1 MFSVVI
7 PVYNKAPYLA
17 KAIQSVKDQTL
28 TAWELILVD
37 DGSTDSSVEVINE
50 SIAGCNNN
58 IKFSSQSNQ
67 GVSTARN
74 NGVAASKFEYIAFL
88 DADDWWEPGFLDDMD
103 FLINTYPNAAWFASD
118 CFYVKHGQKTVENKG
133 LPLGFTSGYLDF
145 IKTYSSSFCALVN
158 CSFVVVK
165 KDVFLKLGGFKK
177 ELSFGEDIHLWLQ
190 LACSY
195 PLAYS
200 AKYLSNSFQDVDS
213 GRAIGWKIYSPE
225 SSFLFNLGD
234 IESKNK
240 GNKELKFLTDGLRIR
255 GLWKYRLAGKYK
267 EAYNKELAKVDWT
280 SQHSEFKK
288 YYTWPLVYW
297 KVYWVVRKVGAAVKG
312 KLCSK

>member
-17 KAIQSVKDQTL
+17 KAIQSVKDQTYSD
-28 TAWELILVD
+28 WELFLID
-37 DGSTDSSVEVINE
+37 DGSTDSSAEVINE
-50 SIAGCNNN
+50 SIAGFIGN
-58 IKFSSQSNQ
+58 IKLISQTNQ

-74 NGVAASKFEYIAFL
+74 NGVAASKFEFIAFL
-88 DADDWWEPGFLDDMD
+88 DADDWWEPGFLEEIAS
-103 FLINTYPNAAWFASD
+103 LINTYPNAAWFASD
-118 CFYVKHGQKTVENKG
+118 YFYVKHGQKTVENKG
-133 LPLGFTSGYLDF
+133 LPLGFSSGYLDF

-165 KDVFLKLGGFKK
+165 KDVFNQFSGFKK

-200 AKYLSNSFQDVDS
+200 AKALSNSFQDVDS

-225 SSFLFNLGD
+225 SSFLFNLFD
-234 IESKNK
+234 IERENPF
-240 GNKELKFLTDGLRIR
+240 NKELKFLTDGLRIR

-280 SQHSEFKK
+280 NQPSQFKK
-288 YYTWPLVYW
+288 YYTWPLLFWKLYW
-297 KVYWVVRKVGAAVKG
+297 FVRKVGAAVKG
-312 KLCSK
+312 KLYSK